1 MKKST
6 ATDQYRLSYG
16 PAKIDAAM
24 ARFDAKIRRA
34 ITRSILDLCRHIM
47 HLNVADNI
55 IIILVDKI
63 WINSKGSFYN
73 ALFICSDA

>member
-1 MKKST
+1 MKKTT

-55 IIILVDKI
+55 IYHFSRRNLDK
-63 WINSKGSFYN
+63 
-73 ALFICSDA
+73 

>member
-16 PAKIDAAM
+16 PAKFDAAM
-24 ARFDAKIRRA
+24 ARFDAKIRQA
-34 ITRSILDLCRHIM
+34 ITRSNLDRCHHIM

-55 IIILVDKI
+55 IYHFSRRNLDKQQRE
-63 WINSKGSFYN
+63 
-73 ALFICSDA
+73 LL